1 MSDGCAG
8 QRTYLQDRE
17 RRRVIQRAVP
27 ECRGEAQVLKNVRIY
42 INGFLEDTTDIEMKA
57 IVVRAG
63 GQIL

>member
-1 MSDGCAG
+1 MSDGRAG
-8 QRTYLQDRE
+8 QRAYSRDRD
-17 RRRVIQRAVP
+17 RKLVIQQT
-27 ECRGEAQVLKNVRIY
+27 ESRGEAQVLKNVRIY

>member
-1 MSDGCAG
+1 MSDGRAG
-8 QRTYLQDRE
+8 QRTYSRDRD
-17 RRRVIQRAVP
+17 RKLVIQRT
-27 ECRGEAQVLKNVRIY
+27 ESRGEAQVLKNVRIY